1 MNGARQ
7 AAVAAVDWGTSHLRI
22 WLLDRD
28 GMVLDERRSGEGLLK
43 TGADGFAGVLAR
55 HLADMGTDDALP
67 AIICGMAGS
76 RQGWL
81 EVPYVDVPAA
91 LDAVLGRA
99 ERVPGLAREVA
110 IIPGLAQRDA
120 AAPDVLRGEETQLAG
135 VPGLRGARE
144 ALVAMPGTH
153 SKWVV
158 VRDGSVSG
166 FGTWLTGELF
176 SLLASQSILRH
187 ALAGADFAVA
197 ADDPT
202 FAAWLGPAVAEPS
215 TLSAA
220 LFRIRAATLLQGM
233 QPAKAAAALSG
244 LLIGS
249 EIGAARQRFGAGVE
263 TVTLVASGPLGA
275 LYAAGLAQA
284 GFTVARAD
292 AEAAVREGLAAAAR
306 QRWPQRIKPEV
317 PA

>member
-1 MNGARQ
+1 M
-7 AAVAAVDWGTSHLRI
+7 
-22 WLLDRD
+22 
-28 GMVLDERRSGEGLLK
+28 
-43 TGADGFAGVLAR
+43 
-55 HLADMGTDDALP
+55 
-67 AIICGMAGS
+67 
-76 RQGWL
+76 
-81 EVPYVDVPAA
+81 PYVDVPAA
-91 LDAVLGRA
+91 LDAVLGAVPRCPAWRA
-99 ERVPGLAREVA
+99 RWRSSPALHSATPR
-110 IIPGLAQRDA
+110 
-120 AAPDVLRGEETQLAG
+120 APDVLRGEETQLAG
-135 VPGLRGARE
+135 FGLRDARE

-244 LLIGS
+244 LLIGG